1 MDKEKIIISQDTVKR
16 IIKDVK
22 DIINNKEEFKKN
34 GIYYKHDEE
43 NVLKGYI
50 MIIGPQNTP
59 YQFGYYFFEILFS
72 YDYPFTPPKVV
83 YYTNDGITRFNPN
96 LYINGKVCLSILN
109 TWRGEQWTSCQ
120 TLRSI
125 LLTIVSILN
134 NEPLTNEP
142 GIKNTHK
149 DFENYNKII
158 TFKNLYF
165 CIYKQLIKN
174 NIPES
179 FKIFYN
185 EMKEEYNTN
194 YKNIIEIIKELY
206 NKNSKEEIIQT
217 GTYNLN
223 CKIDYKLLL
232 DNLNKNNI

>member
-1 MDKEKIIISQDTVKR
+1 MNKEKIIITQDTIKR

-22 DIINNKEEFKKN
+22 DINTNKEDFKKN
-34 GIYYKHDEE
+34 GIFYKHDDE

-50 MIIGPQNTP
+50 LIIGPNNTP
-59 YQFGYYFFEILFS
+59 YQYGFYFFEILFS
-72 YDYPFTPPKVV
+72 YDYPFTPPKVK
-83 YYTNDGITRFNPN
+83 YFTNDGYTRFNPN

-125 LLTIVSILN
+125 LLTLVTIFN

-158 TFKNLYF
+158 TYKNLHF
-165 CIYKQLIKN
+165 SIK
-174 NIPES
+174 
-179 FKIFYN
+179 F
-185 EMKEEYNTN
+185 
-194 YKNIIEIIKELY
+194 
-206 NKNSKEEIIQT
+206 
-217 GTYNLN
+217 
-223 CKIDYKLLL
+223 
-232 DNLNKNNI
+232 